1 MLRIKLSRRGKKKQ
15 PIYRIIVTER
25 SKDPWGDYLENV
37 GTWNPRT
44 EPNSLSLKEDRVKH
58 WLSVGAQ
65 PTDTVHNLLV
75 DAGVI
80 SDKKVRASNLG
91 KKYKEQVKAEAEKA
105 KEEKLAAAEA
115 KKAEE
120 EAAKA
125 AAEAPAEETKPE
137 DAPTE
142 APAEEA
148 KPEEKAAEEKKEES
162 SEEKPAEEAEAK
174 SE

>member
-15 PIYRIIVTER
+15 PVYRLIVTEK

-44 EPNSLSLKEDRVKH
+44 EPNSLTLKEDRVKH

-75 DAGVI
+75 DAGI
-80 SDKKVRASNLG
+80 ITEKKVRASNLG
-91 KKYKEQVKAEAEKA
+91 KKYKDKLKEEAEKE
-105 KEEKLAAAEA
+105 KEAKLAAAEE
-115 KKAEE
+115 KKAAE

-125 AAEAPAEETKPE
+125 EAEAPKE
-137 DAPTE
+137 E
-142 APAEEA
+142 APKEEA
-148 KPEEKAAEEKKEES
+148 KPEEAPKEEAPAEEKKEE
-162 SEEKPAEEAEAK
+162 K